1 MIRRSRISV
10 RPNVKPAG
18 RVPATSRDASQDNPQ
33 AAQAPAELA
42 HDAGVKTAGDE
53 VRPAPSAPAAE
64 PNNNAE
70 IQSDSIMTEPE
81 LSSPAG
87 DAASQSTTTSSAS
100 TSGLQRRKRFTV
112 LPNFAKPRTSSA
124 PAPTRTSSRTPRSPV
139 KAAVSTPEPPE
150 TTAIA
155 PAPQAASESRGKR
168 RLSGGGR
175 QPKARLKPVA
185 PLQVSLET
193 SAASLEQDR
202 GSPSANQ
209 SAGFSCP
216 SEEIQSE
223 PVAPA
228 ENLPQSHQ
236 PQFAPSEKETVIQ
249 EQNDGVSPEKSQSI
263 PQKENA
269 EPRSAAHVPL
279 ALRTFND
286 PVDRLRLAKAKKLRE
301 LLKKEMNKDKQ
312 KEKHERPKIGIKER
326 KSAKDHT
333 TMTMRELI
341 YYLPSTNPMKSYAEE
356 EQRTNETVLPSSP
369 KAAPTVAPPVPPVRA
384 EEDGE
389 QEEETAGS
397 ETREE
402 EPLLAPRVKVAEDGS
417 LIIDEESLTVEVLR
431 VKGPNPAEER
441 DPIFERGSTTT
452 YSSFRK
458 GTYTKP
464 WSNRETDMFFLAI
477 SMVGTDFSMIGQL
490 FPHRARIE
498 IKNKFKKEE
507 RANSWRI
514 DKAFK
519 ERRRLDLDFFNN
531 LLEKI
536 LKEEEKK
543 RKKKKDTSKLLKVS
557 RIPQRKSTVRK
568 KVCSSSG
575 SEEESSGSDVMEGEK
590 ENEGISNDG
599 GSTTTPITPRRK
611 SAKNDTNKAAEV
623 ADLSIAEVADTEDAD
638 NSAVEGQSPVDRL
651 QQPNVAA
658 EKPDLATSGIKPAQL
673 KGRAQRPLPNLER
686 RWRNKGPA
694 FQKKAQD
701 THTSTGEEKGKEKGS
716 KVSSASVWEKEKRIA
731 ADIIACGLEDSEEE
745 EEPDLTAVQ
754 EHILN
759 KPTRS
764 GRIPKLSQHVIRA
777 TADEDEEEEPESLP
791 VPPSKAQSSN
801 SSVSKARKKPGPTL
815 KRGMPRRGK
824 SRLVTLRA
832 SAAEEDDDD
841 DDDDAEDYDTTQD
854 EEQYRSNAEEEE
866 NQAFVPMGL
875 RSQPQVHTEVEETM
889 EELDIS
895 VNVPDVLGISQNA
908 VCPES
913 SCERSSVPCEHQL
926 DLLVDVIEFLDPE
939 HMEVSESYAEAAR
952 TLLTIGTSG
961 QMTPAIEA
969 PSTDEDVIII
979 EEPSR
984 FVQQDVQQEVIL
996 ETTEH
1001 SEIGDET
1008 CQVVISDPS
1017 VSVTSECKEGLD
1029 SASNVYGD
1037 NLDQV
1042 ISIADV
1048 AEPSQQDSNSTK
1060 KSISNQETEIFV
1072 PSSNNSD
1079 IKTLEQTGSQ
1089 IRRNRLLKPRP
1100 NLSRTSRSIKTQQKQ
1115 TSPAKGIVTVEK
1127 STVISLTSSV
1137 KTTTE
1142 AQVVECNLMEASERK
1157 ISVESEKVSE
1167 DNEQDSAHTPAVTSR
1182 NELEE
1187 NSSALPDPKA
1197 SVSREKKLEGEV
1209 SQVEICVEEEKVE
1222 AGEERLQQQQPLSGN
1237 ESLAGSSISESSVQ
1251 PSQPIRRCRGPK
1263 PKPNLVRSSRTTR
1276 TLTEQKPTQSTEVLS
1291 VKEAAVKLSSDT
1303 LTDTQI
1309 PVEGTNII
1317 TEPVIS
1323 QTHTQPETEGLSN
1336 SPMAVRTASPEELP
1350 GGVSTQDS
1358 SDASEIKTGGVSEEV
1373 IECVSTEESEITAE
1387 VYSADLLLEPDLTSD
1402 EPVYILSLSEVPST
1416 FSEREEFSAKSE
1428 LPSEPLSDTAAN
1440 VGGPGS
1446 DGDQVSHLLLPDLFV
1461 PVSEEQE
1468 EKQMDVHEKEEAK
1481 EYNRENEK
1489 KENEEEESNQ
1499 ISKRGRS
1506 LLTQREAAVEGLAEQ
1521 HVVPSLSSEADGSS
1535 EDTTHPAKRR
1545 KLPETGRR
1553 AKLQIKPNPV
1563 QRKRLR
1569 GLVAK
1574 ELSPLPPE
1582 ETSSIPASSQQTM
1595 LLSEES
1601 LPLTSLTK
1609 DTASISSVSPEDVLS
1624 PAVLGERTNAQFSL
1638 LPAPSQSSSEQIS
1651 DTLSQPV
1658 SIETLPSQAAS
1669 DALSQST
1676 VGQEGPPETEALESA
1691 STEETEASGSGPASQ
1706 PVHQVTPLATTGVLT
1721 RPGRRPRGFLSFM
1734 LSASTQGSSSA
1745 TRGAAAGPQRPVVNT
1760 SRSERKRA
1768 TPGPL
1773 TSVSRSASPSQ
1784 KPSKVN
1790 PFLTSRQPT
1799 VPSAPTPAP
1808 APVPAPAP
1816 APEVRVQSE
1825 TLFTNP
1831 NAEEEPT
1838 SVSAYFFS
1846 DIFTEV
1852 DEQEEIE

>member
-1 MIRRSRISV
+1 MRPRIIPNQPKPLLTSPTMQGSRPGS
-10 RPNVKPAG
+10 
-18 RVPATSRDASQDNPQ
+18 
-33 AAQAPAELA
+33 
-42 HDAGVKTAGDE
+42 DE

-70 IQSDSIMTEPE
+70 VQSDSIMTQPE

-87 DAASQSTTTSSAS
+87 DAVSQSTTSSSAS
-100 TSGLQRRKRFTV
+100 TSGPQRRKRFTV
-112 LPNFAKPRTSSA
+112 LPNLAKPRTSSA
-124 PAPTRTSSRTPRSPV
+124 PAPTRTSSRTPKSPV
-139 KAAVSTPEPPE
+139 KAAVSAPEPPE
-150 TTAIA
+150 TTALA
-155 PAPQAASESRGKR
+155 PAPQATLESRGKR
-168 RLSGGGR
+168 RLSGGAR
-175 QPKARLKPVA
+175 QPKAQLKPVA

-209 SAGFSCP
+209 NAGFSCP
-216 SEEIQSE
+216 SEEIHLE

-228 ENLPQSHQ
+228 DNLPQSQQ
-236 PQFAPSEKETVIQ
+236 PQLAPSEKETVIQ
-249 EQNDGVSPEKSQSI
+249 EQNDGVSHEKSQSI

-269 EPRSAAHVPL
+269 EPRSTAQVPL
-279 ALRTFND
+279 ALRTLND
-286 PVDRLRLAKAKKLRE
+286 PKDRLRLAKAKKLRE

-312 KEKHERPKIGIKER
+312 KEKHQRPKMGIRER

-333 TMTMRELI
+333 KMTMRELI
-341 YYLPSTNPMKSYAEE
+341 YYLPSTNPMKSYVED
-356 EQRTNETVLPSSP
+356 EQRANETVLPPSP
-369 KAAPTVAPPVPPVRA
+369 KAAPTVAPPVPPVRD

-389 QEEETAGS
+389 QEEETPDS

-536 LKEEEKK
+536 LKDEEKK
-543 RKKKKDTSKLLKVS
+543 RKKKKDTSRLPKVP

-611 SAKNDTNKAAEV
+611 SVKNDTNKAAEV
-623 ADLSIAEVADTEDAD
+623 ADTEDAE
-638 NSAVEGQSPVDRL
+638 NSTVEGQSPVDRL
-651 QQPNVAA
+651 QQPDVTV
-658 EKPDLATSGIKPAQL
+658 EKPDLASSGIKPAQL
-673 KGRAQRPLPNLER
+673 KGRAQRALPNLER
-686 RWRNKGPA
+686 KWRNKGPTL
-694 FQKKAQD
+694 QKKAQD
-701 THTSTGEEKGKEKGS
+701 AHTSAGEEKGKEKGS
-716 KVSSASVWEKEKRIA
+716 KVSSASVREKEKRIA
-731 ADIIACGLEDSEEE
+731 ADIIACGLGDSEEE

-777 TADEDEEEEPESLP
+777 AADEDEEEEPESLP
-791 VPPSKAQSSN
+791 VPPAKAQSSN

-832 SAAEEDDDD
+832 SAAEEEDDDD
-841 DDDDAEDYDTTQD
+841 EEDYDTTQD

-926 DLLVDVIEFLDPE
+926 DLLVDVIEFLAPE

-969 PSTDEDVIII
+969 PSTGEDVIII

-996 ETTEH
+996 ETTEQ
-1001 SEIGDET
+1001 SEVGDET
-1008 CQVVISDPS
+1008 CQVVTSDPS
-1017 VSVTSECKEGLD
+1017 VSVTSECKDVLD
-1029 SASNVYGD
+1029 PASNAYED

-1042 ISIADV
+1042 ISRADS
-1048 AEPSQQDSNSTK
+1048 AEPSQQDSNSMK
-1060 KSISNQETEIFV
+1060 ESISSQETEIL
-1072 PSSNNSD
+1072 PSSSNSETSD
-1079 IKTLEQTGSQ
+1079 IKTSDQTGSQ
-1089 IRRNRLLKPRP
+1089 IRRNRLPKPRP
-1100 NLSRTSRSIKTQQKQ
+1100 NLGRTSRSIKTQQKQ
-1115 TSPAKGIVTVEK
+1115 TSPEKGIVTIEK
-1127 STVISLTSSV
+1127 SAIISPTSSV

-1142 AQVVECNLMEASERK
+1142 AQMVESKLSMEVSER
-1157 ISVESEKVSE
+1157 KVSE
-1167 DNEQDSAHTPAVTSR
+1167 DNEQDSAHTPAVTSQP
-1182 NELEE
+1182 ELEE
-1187 NSSALPDPKA
+1187 NSSALPDLKA
-1197 SVSREKKLEGEV
+1197 SVSREEKLEGEV
-1209 SQVEICVEEEKVE
+1209 SKVEVCVEEEKVE
-1222 AGEERLQQQQPLSGN
+1222 AGEERLQQQQPQSGN
-1237 ESLAGSSISESSVQ
+1237 ESLAGSSVPESSVQ
-1251 PSQPIRRCRGPK
+1251 PSHPVRRCRGPK

-1276 TLTEQKPTQSTEVLS
+1276 THTEQKPPQSTAVPS
-1291 VKEAAVKLSSDT
+1291 AKEAAVKLSLDT

-1309 PVEGTNII
+1309 PVEGTDII
-1317 TEPVIS
+1317 TETVIS
-1323 QTHTQPETEGLSN
+1323 QTQTQPETETPRDSV
-1336 SPMAVRTASPEELP
+1336 MAVPTAGPEELS
-1350 GGVSTQDS
+1350 GAVSTQDS
-1358 SDASEIKTGGVSEEV
+1358 SNASEIRTGGVSEDV
-1373 IECVSTEESEITAE
+1373 IESVSMEESEITAE
-1387 VYSADLLLEPDLTSD
+1387 VLSADLLLEPDPPSD

-1416 FSEREEFSAKSE
+1416 FAEREEFSAKSE
-1428 LPSEPLSDTAAN
+1428 MPSEPLSDTAAN

-1468 EKQMDVHEKEEAK
+1468 EKQMDVDEKEEG
-1481 EYNRENEK
+1481 K
-1489 KENEEEESNQ
+1489 KCSRENEEEGLSY
-1499 ISKRGRS
+1499 ISKRGHS
-1506 LLTQREAAVEGLAEQ
+1506 LLTQKEAAVEGLAEQ
-1521 HVVPSLSSEADGSS
+1521 REPSLSSEADGSS
-1535 EDTTHPAKRR
+1535 EETAHPAKRR
-1545 KLPETGRR
+1545 KLPEKGRR

-1563 QRKRLR
+1563 QRKSLR
-1569 GLVAK
+1569 SLPAK

-1582 ETSSIPASSQQTM
+1582 ETSTLPASSQQTV
-1595 LLSEES
+1595 LLSEETV
-1601 LPLTSLTK
+1601 PLTASSK
-1609 DTASISSVSPEDVLS
+1609 DTASTSVSPEDVLS
-1624 PAVLGERTNAQFSL
+1624 TAVFGERTTAPSAL

-1651 DTLSQPV
+1651 EPLSQPV
-1658 SIETLPSQAAS
+1658 SVETPPSQAAPEAS
-1669 DALSQST
+1669 SQST
-1676 VGQEGPPETEALESA
+1676 VGQEGLPEAEALESVSA
-1691 STEETEASGSGPASQ
+1691 EETEASGSGAESQ
-1706 PVHQVTPLATTGVLT
+1706 PAHQITPLATTGALI

-1734 LSASTQGSSSA
+1734 SSTSTQGSSSA
-1745 TRGAAAGPQRPVVNT
+1745 TRGAAAGPQRPAVNT
-1760 SRSERKRA
+1760 SRSERRRA

-1773 TSVSRSASPSQ
+1773 TSVSRSASAPQ
-1784 KPSKVN
+1784 KPSRVN
-1790 PFLTSRQPT
+1790 PPLTSTQPT
-1799 VPSAPTPAP
+1799 VPTAP
-1808 APVPAPAP
+1808 APAPAP

-1825 TLFTNP
+1825 TLCTDP

-1852 DEQEEIE
+1852 DEQEEME

>member
-1 MIRRSRISV
+1 MSQQETMMRRSRISV
-10 RPNVKPAG
+10 RPNVKPTG
-18 RVPATSRDASQDNPQ
+18 RVPATSRDASQHNPQ

-64 PNNNAE
+64 PDDKAE

-87 DAASQSTTTSSAS
+87 DTASQSTTTSSAS
-100 TSGLQRRKRFTV
+100 TSGHQRRKRFTV

-124 PAPTRTSSRTPRSPV
+124 PAPTRTSTRTPKSPV
-139 KAAVSTPEPPE
+139 KAAVSTPEPPK
-150 TTAIA
+150 TTAPA

-193 SAASLEQDR
+193 SAASLEQER

-209 SAGFSCP
+209 NAGFSCP

-228 ENLPQSHQ
+228 ENQ
-236 PQFAPSEKETVIQ
+236 PQTVIQ

-269 EPRSAAHVPL
+269 EPRSTAHVPL
-279 ALRTFND
+279 ALRTIND
-286 PVDRLRLAKAKKLRE
+286 PMDRLRLAKAKKLRE

-333 TMTMRELI
+333 KMTMRELI
-341 YYLPSTNPMKSYAEE
+341 YYLPSTNPMKSYVEE
-356 EQRTNETVLPSSP
+356 EQRTNETVLPPSP
-369 KAAPTVAPPVPPVRA
+369 KAAPTVAPPVPPVRD

-389 QEEETAGS
+389 QEEETPGS

-536 LKEEEKK
+536 LKDEEKK
-543 RKKKKDTSKLLKVS
+543 RKKKKDTSKLPKVP

-623 ADLSIAEVADTEDAD
+623 ADTEDAE
-638 NSAVEGQSPVDRL
+638 NSTVEGQSPVDRL
-651 QQPNVAA
+651 QQPNVTV
-658 EKPDLATSGIKPAQL
+658 EKPDLASSVIKPAQL
-673 KGRAQRPLPNLER
+673 KGRAQRALPNLER
-686 RWRNKGPA
+686 KWRNKGPA
-694 FQKKAQD
+694 LQKKAQD

-745 EEPDLTAVQ
+745 EEPDLTTVQ

-801 SSVSKARKKPGPTL
+801 SSLSKARKKPGPTL

-832 SAAEEDDDD
+832 SAAEEEDDDD
-841 DDDDAEDYDTTQD
+841 DEDYDTTQD
-854 EEQYRSNAEEEE
+854 EEQYRSNADEEE

-961 QMTPAIEA
+961 QMTPAVEA
-969 PSTDEDVIII
+969 PSTGEDVIII

-1001 SEIGDET
+1001 SEVGDET

-1017 VSVTSECKEGLD
+1017 VSVTSECKEGFE
-1029 SASNVYGD
+1029 SASNVYED

-1042 ISIADV
+1042 ISRAGV
-1048 AEPSQQDSNSTK
+1048 AEPSQQDSSSTK
-1060 KSISNQETEIFV
+1060 ESVGPQETEIL

-1079 IKTLEQTGSQ
+1079 IKTSEQTGSL

-1100 NLSRTSRSIKTQQKQ
+1100 NLGRTSRSIKTQQKQ
-1115 TSPAKGIVTVEK
+1115 ISPEKGIVTVEK
-1127 STVISLTSSV
+1127 STVIPPTSSV

-1142 AQVVECNLMEASERK
+1142 AQMVECNLMEASERK
-1157 ISVESEKVSE
+1157 NSEESEKVSE
-1167 DNEQDSAHTPAVTSR
+1167 DNEQDSAHTPAVTSLP
-1182 NELEE
+1182 ESEE
-1187 NSSALPDPKA
+1187 NGSALPDAKA
-1197 SVSREKKLEGEV
+1197 PVNREEKLAGEV
-1209 SQVEICVEEEKVE
+1209 SEVAICVVEEKVE
-1222 AGEERLQQQQPLSGN
+1222 AGKERLQQQQPQSGN

-1251 PSQPIRRCRGPK
+1251 PSQPVRRCRGPK
-1263 PKPNLVRSSRTTR
+1263 PKPNLVWGSRTTR
-1276 TLTEQKPTQSTEVLS
+1276 THTEQKTAQSTAVLS
-1291 VKEAAVKLSSDT
+1291 AKEAAVTLSSDT
-1303 LTDTQI
+1303 STDTQI
-1309 PVEGTNII
+1309 PVEGTNIV

-1323 QTHTQPETEGLSN
+1323 QTQTQPETEMLSN
-1336 SPMAVRTASPEELP
+1336 SLMAIPTASPEELP
-1350 GGVSTQDS
+1350 GGVSTQHS
-1358 SDASEIKTGGVSEEV
+1358 SDASEIRTGGVSEEV
-1373 IECVSTEESEITAE
+1373 IECVSAEESEITAE
-1387 VYSADLLLEPDLTSD
+1387 VYSADLLLEPDLASD

-1416 FSEREEFSAKSE
+1416 FAEREEFSAKSE

-1468 EKQMDVHEKEEAK
+1468 EKQMDVDEKKEAK
-1481 EYNRENEK
+1481 ECSREHEK
-1489 KENEEEESNQ
+1489 KENEEEDLNQ
-1499 ISKRGRS
+1499 ISKRGHS
-1506 LLTQREAAVEGLAEQ
+1506 LLTWRETSVEGPAEQ
-1521 HVVPSLSSEADGSS
+1521 HVEPTLSSEADGSS
-1535 EDTTHPAKRR
+1535 EDMAHPAKRR

-1569 GLVAK
+1569 GLPAK

-1582 ETSSIPASSQQTM
+1582 ETSSISASSQQTM
-1595 LLSEES
+1595 LLSEET

-1609 DTASISSVSPEDVLS
+1609 DTASTSVSPEDVLS
-1624 PAVLGERTNAQFSL
+1624 PAVLGERTNAHSSL
-1638 LPAPSQSSSEQIS
+1638 LSAPSQSSSEQIS

-1658 SIETLPSQAAS
+1658 SIETPPSQAAS
-1669 DALSQST
+1669 QST
-1676 VGQEGPPETEALESA
+1676 IEQKGLPDTEALESA
-1691 STEETEASGSGPASQ
+1691 STEETEASGSGPESQ
-1706 PVHQVTPLATTGVLT
+1706 PVHQVTPLAATGVLT

-1734 LSASTQGSSSA
+1734 SSASTQGSSSA
-1745 TRGAAAGPQRPVVNT
+1745 ARGAAAGPQRPAVNT
-1760 SRSERKRA
+1760 SRSERRRA

-1773 TSVSRSASPSQ
+1773 TSVSRSSSPSQ

-1790 PFLTSRQPT
+1790 PPHTSRQPT

-1808 APVPAPAP
+1808 VPVA
-1816 APEVRVQSE
+1816 APEVRAQPE
-1825 TLFTNP
+1825 TLCTNP

-1852 DEQEEIE
+1852 DEQEETE

>member
-10 RPNVKPAG
+10 RPNVKPTG

-42 HDAGVKTAGDE
+42 HDAGVKPAGDE

-64 PNNNAE
+64 PNNSNNNAE

-81 LSSPAG
+81 LSNPAG
-87 DAASQSTTTSSAS
+87 DAASQNTTPSSAS
-100 TSGLQRRKRFTV
+100 MSGPQRRKRFTV
-112 LPNFAKPRTSSA
+112 LPNFTKPRTSSA
-124 PAPTRTSSRTPRSPV
+124 PAPTHTSSRTPKSPV

-150 TTAIA
+150 TTALA

-185 PLQVSLET
+185 PLQVSSEAP
-193 SAASLEQDR
+193 AASLEQDR
-202 GSPSANQ
+202 GPPSANQ
-209 SAGFSCP
+209 NAGSSCP

-228 ENLPQSHQ
+228 GNLPQSHQ
-236 PQFAPSEKETVIQ
+236 PQLVPSEKETVIQ
-249 EQNDGVSPEKSQSI
+249 EQNDGVSPEKSRSI

-269 EPRSAAHVPL
+269 EPRATAHVPQ
-279 ALRTFND
+279 ALRTIND
-286 PVDRLRLAKAKKLRE
+286 PTDRLRLAKAKKLRE

-333 TMTMRELI
+333 KMTMRELI
-341 YYLPSTNPMKSYAEE
+341 YYLPSTNPMKSYVEE
-356 EQRTNETVLPSSP
+356 EQRTSETVLPPPP
-369 KAAPTVAPPVPPVRA
+369 KAAPTVAPPVPPERG

-389 QEEETAGS
+389 QEEETPGS

-536 LKEEEKK
+536 LKDEEKK
-543 RKKKKDTSKLLKVS
+543 RKKKKDTSKLPKVP

-590 ENEGISNDG
+590 ENEGVSNDG

-623 ADLSIAEVADTEDAD
+623 ADTEDAE

-651 QQPNVAA
+651 QQPNVTV
-658 EKPDLATSGIKPAQL
+658 EKPDLASSGIKPAQL
-673 KGRAQRPLPNLER
+673 KGRAQRALPNLER
-686 RWRNKGPA
+686 KWRNKGPA
-694 FQKKAQD
+694 LLKKAQD
-701 THTSTGEEKGKEKGS
+701 THTSTGEEKQKEKGS

-791 VPPSKAQSSN
+791 VPPSKAPSSN
-801 SSVSKARKKPGPTL
+801 NSVSKARKKPGPTL

-841 DDDDAEDYDTTQD
+841 DEEDYDTTQD
-854 EEQYRSNAEEEE
+854 EEQYRSNAAEEE

-913 SCERSSVPCEHQL
+913 SCERGSVPCEHQL

-952 TLLTIGTSG
+952 TLLTIGASG
-961 QMTPAIEA
+961 QMTPAIQA
-969 PSTDEDVIII
+969 PSTGEDVIII

-984 FVQQDVQQEVIL
+984 FVQQDVQQEVVL

-1001 SEIGDET
+1001 SEVGDES

-1017 VSVTSECKEGLD
+1017 VSVASECKEGLD
-1029 SASNVYGD
+1029 PASNVYGD

-1042 ISIADV
+1042 ISRADV
-1048 AEPSQQDSNSTK
+1048 AEPYQQDSNSTNE
-1060 KSISNQETEIFV
+1060 SISPQETEIL
-1072 PSSNNSD
+1072 PSSNNLEM
-1079 IKTLEQTGSQ
+1079 KTSEQTGSRM
-1089 IRRNRLLKPRP
+1089 RRNRLLKPRP
-1100 NLSRTSRSIKTQQKQ
+1100 NLGRTSRSIKTQQKPI
-1115 TSPAKGIVTVEK
+1115 SPAKGIVTVEK
-1127 STVISLTSSV
+1127 STVVSLTSSV
-1137 KTTTE
+1137 KTTAE
-1142 AQVVECNLMEASERK
+1142 AQMVERNPMEASERK
-1157 ISVESEKVSE
+1157 NSEESEKVSE
-1167 DNEQDSAHTPAVTSR
+1167 DNEQDSAHTPAVTSQ

-1187 NSSALPDPKA
+1187 NGSALPDPKA
-1197 SVSREKKLEGEV
+1197 SVSREEKPEGEV
-1209 SQVEICVEEEKVE
+1209 SEVEICVEEEKME
-1222 AGEERLQQQQPLSGN
+1222 AGEQRLQQQQPLSGN
-1237 ESLAGSSISESSVQ
+1237 ESLASSSISESSVP
-1251 PSQPIRRCRGPK
+1251 PSQPLRRCRGPK
-1263 PKPNLVRSSRTTR
+1263 PKPNLLRSSRTAR
-1276 TLTEQKPTQSTEVLS
+1276 PHTEQKPPQTTEVLGA
-1291 VKEAAVKLSSDT
+1291 KEAAVKLSSDT

-1309 PVEGTNII
+1309 PVEATSII

-1323 QTHTQPETEGLSN
+1323 QTQAQPETEAPSN
-1336 SPMAVRTASPEELP
+1336 ALMAVHTASPEELP
-1350 GGVSTQDS
+1350 RGVSTQDC

-1373 IECVSTEESEITAE
+1373 IECVSTEASEISAE
-1387 VYSADLLLEPDLTSD
+1387 VYSADLLLEPDLASD
-1402 EPVYILSLSEVPST
+1402 EPIYILSLSEVPST
-1416 FSEREEFSAKSE
+1416 FAEREEFSAKSE
-1428 LPSEPLSDTAAN
+1428 LPSEPQSNTAAN

-1468 EKQMDVHEKEEAK
+1468 EKQMDVDEKEEAK
-1481 EYNRENEK
+1481 ECSRENEK
-1489 KENEEEESNQ
+1489 KENEEEDLNQ
-1499 ISKRGRS
+1499 ISKRGHS
-1506 LLTQREAAVEGLAEQ
+1506 LLTQREAAVEGLAE

-1535 EDTTHPAKRR
+1535 EDTAYPAKRR

-1563 QRKRLR
+1563 QRKRLC
-1569 GLVAK
+1569 GLAAK
-1574 ELSPLPPE
+1574 ELPPLPPE

-1609 DTASISSVSPEDVLS
+1609 DTASTSVSPEDV
-1624 PAVLGERTNAQFSL
+1624 
-1638 LPAPSQSSSEQIS
+1638 QIS

-1658 SIETLPSQAAS
+1658 SIETLPSQTAP

-1691 STEETEASGSGPASQ
+1691 SSEETEASGSGPASQ

-1734 LSASTQGSSSA
+1734 SSASTQGSSSA
-1745 TRGAAAGPQRPVVNT
+1745 TRGAAAGPQRPAVNT
-1760 SRSERKRA
+1760 SRSERRRA

-1773 TSVSRSASPSQ
+1773 TSVSKSASPSQ

-1790 PFLTSRQPT
+1790 PPLTSRQPT
-1799 VPSAPTPAP
+1799 VPSASTPAPAPAPAP
-1808 APVPAPAP
+1808 APVPAPVP
-1816 APEVRVQSE
+1816 APEVRGQSE
-1825 TLFTNP
+1825 SLFTNP
-1831 NAEEEPT
+1831 TAEEEPT

-1852 DEQEEIE
+1852 DEQEEME